1 MVDLYLLIQLLIR
14 VFTWM
19 LLGYCIMSMLLGY
32 GVLNIQNR
40 FFYSL
45 YTTLG
50 RVVEPVLN
58 PIRRILP
65 ATGGLDFA
73 PFVLLLAIQFILQ
86 PVLRHFFMA
95 ALSHQ
100 F

>member
-1 MVDLYLLIQLLIR
+1 MIELYLLIQLLIR

-19 LLGYCIMSMLLGY
+19 LLGYCILSMLLGY

-40 FFYSL
+40 FFYGL

-50 RVVEPVLN
+50 RLVEPFLN
-58 PIRRILP
+58 PIRRLLP

-73 PFVLLLAIQFILQ
+73 PFILLLAIQFLLQ
-86 PVLRHFFMA
+86 PLVRHLL
-95 ALSHQ
+95 LSHLYR
-100 F
+100 